1 MLKNKEIISDQVEVA
16 NTLNTFFSNT
26 VKNLKIPE
34 KLADHYL
41 PHSLSR
47 DPTLNAIPKYKD
59 HLNMR
64 VIKRV
69 SQRFSSFFFSP
80 VDKNTLLREIRK
92 FKSNEA
98 VQDTDI
104 PVKTLKDN
112 AEFFAEY
119 IYVQYNEAIRSSDF
133 PNCFKYANIA
143 AASKQGSRNQKNN

>member
-1 MLKNKEIISDQVEVA
+1 MLKNEEIISDQVEVA

-41 PHSLSR
+41 PHILSR

-69 SQRFSSFFFSP
+69 SQRFSSFYFSP
-80 VDKNTLLREIRK
+80 VDKNTVLREIRR
-92 FKSNEA
+92 FKSNKES
-98 VQDTDI
+98 TRHRYSC
-104 PVKTLKDN
+104 KN
-112 AEFFAEY
+112 
-119 IYVQYNEAIRSSDF
+119 
-133 PNCFKYANIA
+133 FK
-143 AASKQGSRNQKNN
+143 R